1 MHKHSTG
8 DIYLSPSS
16 SPSHWHVHINF
27 CCVSRRI
34 VFKVNL
40 ICPWYTVP
48 PPHHVSI
55 LNGLPQGSAC
65 VCSESRP
72 SGHVVNLL
80 ERLKKKCFCELCR
93 SAAGRALSLA
103 ACGWGDLSSRQTSVG
118 YLDIKKFD
126 VYRETAVRKMGE
138 LKWRWSDQL
147 GGTVM
152 GNCMVGFPKTN
163 KRNWLGG
170 YGLTKAS

>member
-1 MHKHSTG
+1 M
-8 DIYLSPSS
+8 
-16 SPSHWHVHINF
+16 
-27 CCVSRRI
+27 
-34 VFKVNL
+34 
-40 ICPWYTVP
+40 
-48 PPHHVSI
+48 
-55 LNGLPQGSAC
+55 
-65 VCSESRP
+65 
-72 SGHVVNLL
+72 
-80 ERLKKKCFCELCR
+80 
-93 SAAGRALSLA
+93 
-103 ACGWGDLSSRQTSVG
+103 G

-152 GNCMVGFPKTN
+152 GHCVVGFSKTN